1 MGPLPM
7 SYGGRRSFI
16 SSRCWGILQQER
28 MSRCGNSRQLS
39 WLERDRQVG
48 GIMGNCLSDGLGVVS
63 QETVKGSVVKHS
75 CV

>member
-16 SSRCWGILQQER
+16 SSGCCGILQQEQ
-28 MSRCGNSRQLS
+28 MSHCGNSRQLS
-39 WLERDRQVG
+39 CLERDRQVG
-48 GIMGNCLSDGLGVVS
+48 GIMGNCLSDGLGVIS
-63 QETVKGSVVKHS
+63 QETVKGSVVEHS

>member
-16 SSRCWGILQQER
+16 SSGCCGILQQEQ
-28 MSRCGNSRQLS
+28 MSHCGNSRQLS

-48 GIMGNCLSDGLGVVS
+48 RIMGKLSLGWIRS
-63 QETVKGSVVKHS
+63 RIAGGR
-75 CV
+75 